1 MVTQYLIFFLLL
13 SSYTLTSVSTEETGF
28 VRSLDREMMGM
39 EKKKNFSQFRFY
51 WQDIVVG
58 NNVTSVAI
66 VPPLPKY
73 NPVNAF
79 GLVRIFDNAL
89 TLGPELSSKLVGRAE
104 GFYASTS
111 PTQLDFL
118 VVMSFALFEGR
129 YNGSSITIA
138 GRDVVSNTVRE
149 MPVIGGSGV
158 FRFSTGYAEA
168 RTHFFDPKT
177 DNAVLEFNVY
187 VFHY

>member
-1 MVTQYLIFFLLL
+1 MATQYLIFFLLL

-28 VRSLDREMMGM
+28 VRSLDREMMAM
-39 EKKKNFSQFRFY
+39 EKKEKISHFRFY
-51 WQDIVVG
+51 WQDIVGG
-58 NNVTSVAI
+58 NNATSVVI

-73 NPVNAF
+73 NPANAF
-79 GLVRIFDNAL
+79 GMVRIIDNAL

-111 PTQLDFL
+111 QTELDL
-118 VVMSFALFEGR
+118 LMVMSFALFEGR
-129 YNGSSITIA
+129 YNGSSITIV
-138 GRDVVSNTVRE
+138 GRNVAYNTVRE
-149 MPVIGGSGV
+149 LPVIGGSGV
-158 FRFSTGYAEA
+158 FRFAKGYAEA

-177 DNAVLEFNVY
+177 QDTVVEYNVY